1 MLKAI
6 AMLATALVLSACA
19 GPAGAPRGEPVRVGP
34 AAAGWNAAAVDELI
48 TYVASQ
54 KSTGLIII
62 QDNKLI
68 VLRTGQAAPDQDVN
82 EKIWKIPNRAMPAG

>member
-19 GPAGAPRGEPVRVGP
+19 PRGEPVRVDP

-48 TYVASQ
+48 TCVARQ

-68 VLRTGQAAPDQDVN
+68 VVRTGQAAPDQDVN
-82 EKIWKIPNRAMPAG
+82 EKSGRF